1 MANENHRQ
9 AAEQIIDGR
18 RISEIELGR
27 AQVHAA
33 LAMTDVLRDILAE
46 LTAIRQAAQ
55 LPRP

>member
-1 MANENHRQ
+1 MPNGNHYQ
-9 AAEQIIDGR
+9 AAEQMIDGR

-27 AQVHAA
+27 AQVHAT
-33 LAMTDVLRDILAE
+33 LELTDVLRQILAE

>member
-1 MANENHRQ
+1 MANGNHRQ

-27 AQVHAA
+27 AQVHATLE
-33 LAMTDVLRDILAE
+33 LADVLRDILAE

-55 LPRP
+55 APRV